1 MVVVSAHAGE
11 ERRIEKLTF
20 PAHSAIDG
28 TEELGQFRGV
38 TSELLKHIALPLAL
52 FAVLFGMGLS
62 LVPADFRR
70 VVLQPKAKLIG
81 LGCQLLLLPAV
92 AFLLAL
98 IFQLPGDLAVGLM
111 VLAACPG
118 GATSNVITHL
128 SKGDTALSV
137 TLTAVSSMACVFTI
151 PWIVGWSMDWFLG
164 SGAAVALPFWKTLAQ
179 LAFVTILPILCGMA
193 LRHARPALAL
203 RLERPANIFALVFLA
218 LIIAAAVAR
227 EKDLAHQFAVA
238 GPAAIT
244 LNLVMMLLGFGIGK
258 LAGLPRPQRVTIAIE
273 TGIQNGTLALAI
285 TLGLLESA
293 RIAMPAVVYSLFMF
307 LSGAIMI
314 TWFGRRR
321 SISDNVTKRV

>member
-1 MVVVSAHAGE
+1 M
-11 ERRIEKLTF
+11 
-20 PAHSAIDG
+20 
-28 TEELGQFRGV
+28 

-81 LGCQLLLLPAV
+81 LGCQVLLLPAV

-98 IFQLPGDLAVGLM
+98 IFRLPGELAVGLM

-227 EKDLAHQFAVA
+227 ENDLAHQFAVA

-244 LNLVMMLLGFGIGK
+244 LNLVMMLLGFGIGT

-293 RIAMPAVVYSLFMF
+293 HIAMPAVVYSLFMF
-307 LSGAIMI
+307 VSGAAMI

-321 SISDNVTKRV
+321 SRSDNVTKRV

>member
-1 MVVVSAHAGE
+1 MTAVVALPTATDADAIRETTHSTIDAAAAFGQPPGVS
-11 ERRIEKLTF
+11 
-20 PAHSAIDG
+20 
-28 TEELGQFRGV
+28 
-38 TSELLKHIALPLAL
+38 SELLKQIALPIAL

-70 VVLQPKAKLIG
+70 VVLQPKAKILG

-92 AFLLAL
+92 AFALAL
-98 IFQLPGDLAVGLM
+98 LFRLPGELAVGLM

-118 GATSNVITHL
+118 GATSNIITHL

-203 RLERPANIFALVFLA
+203 RLERPANIFAIVFLV
-218 LIIAAAVAR
+218 LIITAAVAR
-227 EKDLAHQFAVA
+227 EKDLAHQFATA
-238 GPAAIT
+238 GPAAIA
-244 LNLVMMLLGFGIGK
+244 LNLVMMLLGFSIGR
-258 LAGLPRPQRVTIAIE
+258 LASLPRPQRITLAIE

-285 TLGLLESA
+285 TLGFLESA

-307 LSGAIMI
+307 LSGAFMI
-314 TWFGRRR
+314 AWFGRRR
-321 SISDNVTKRV
+321 AINANSY